1 MMFRCFCYFYNA
13 ISVSESGVTHDVNS
27 KTSGRNTLFRLV
39 WKKEDFLRNN
49 RAPARRLFLYGTRL
63 GLAIRR
69 EPTNFALLKRTTK
82 NAGLH
87 HNPAISKTIRK
98 IWKLMKKATK
108 LQNHLHTV
116 KLIDAHI
123 THQANFARTQ
133 ELDMP
138 STLVKIIRD

>member
-1 MMFRCFCYFYNA
+1 MTFRCFCYFYNA

-27 KTSGRNTLFRLV
+27 KTSGRNTLFRSSG
-39 WKKEDFLRNN
+39 KGRFLSLR
-49 RAPARRLFLYGTRL
+49 YGTRL

-87 HNPAISKTIRK
+87 HNPAISKTIQY
-98 IWKLMKKATK
+98 IWKLIKKATI

-123 THQANFARTQ
+123 THQANLARTQ

-138 STLVKIIRD
+138 STLVEIIRD

>member
-27 KTSGRNTLFRLV
+27 KTSGRNTRF
-39 WKKEDFLRNN
+39 
-49 RAPARRLFLYGTRL
+49 PARPEKGRFLSLRYGTRL

-87 HNPAISKTIRK
+87 HNPAISKTIQY
-98 IWKLMKKATK
+98 IWKLMKKATI

-138 STLVKIIRD
+138 STLVEIIRD

>member
-27 KTSGRNTLFRLV
+27 KTSGRNTLF
-39 WKKEDFLRNN
+39 
-49 RAPARRLFLYGTRL
+49 PARQEKGRFLSLRYGTRL

-98 IWKLMKKATK
+98 IWKLMKKATI

-123 THQANFARTQ
+123 THQANLARTQ

-138 STLVKIIRD
+138 STLVEIIRD